1 MKSVCARLW
10 FAYRASSAEPTTD
23 FRREGKRIAMD
34 NFDIAV
40 QTFLAHAL
48 SGSSVFDRA
57 IRAIASFNL
66 FKGVVPIAL
75 LWGIWFTSSKR
86 LAWAREMVVA
96 TLASGALAFFLGRLL
111 AHFLPFR
118 MRPIYNPNLHL
129 VFPMFGT
136 TEKILRTWSSF
147 PSDHAALW
155 ASVAMGIFLVW
166 RWVGVLA
173 LLHCAIFICLP
184 RVYLGLHYATDVI
197 GGAAIGLL
205 VTYVVTRPSVRDR
218 FAPIVVRLINA
229 YPSYG
234 YALAFLLCFELAT
247 MFEEPR
253 LLVQSIA
260 NKL

>member
-1 MKSVCARLW
+1 MD
-10 FAYRASSAEPTTD
+10 D
-23 FRREGKRIAMD
+23 FDTAI
-34 NFDIAV
+34 

-48 SGSSVFDRA
+48 SGSIVFDRA
-57 IRAIASFNL
+57 VRAIASFHL
-66 FKGVVPIAL
+66 FKGVLPIAL
-75 LWGIWFTSSKR
+75 LWGIWFTSSR
-86 LAWAREMVVA
+86 RVAWAREMVVA
-96 TLASGALAFFLGRLL
+96 TLASGLLALLLGRLL

-118 MRPIYNPNLHL
+118 LRPIYNPDLHL
-129 VFPMFGT
+129 VFPMFET

-184 RVYLGLHYATDVI
+184 RVYLGFHYATDVI
-197 GGAAIGLL
+197 GGAVIGIL
-205 VTYVVTRPSVRDR
+205 VTYAVTRASVRDR
-218 FAPIVVRLINA
+218 FAPTVVRLLNT
-229 YPSYG
+229 YPSSG
-234 YALAFLLCFELAT
+234 YVLAFLLCFELAT

-253 LLVQSIA
+253 MLVQSIA